1 MKRELGHWGAAIL
14 AFAVRE
20 AVRYPLYATIAALVL
35 VIWVILKVRRGGGS
49 AAEAPVVVNRN
60 GAGLLAAGGLV
71 AGAVWYVMTRHPA
84 AAKVATVPTPV
95 ITQKTIVRNVVQHVT
110 HITAAPSHT
119 GLYILV
125 GIIAVLVVGMVL
137 RLNGKAG

>member
-1 MKRELGHWGAAIL
+1 
-14 AFAVRE
+14 
-20 AVRYPLYATIAALVL
+20 
-35 VIWVILKVRRGGGS
+35 
-49 AAEAPVVVNRN
+49 VVNRN